1 MSENSAIEWTDHT
14 FNPWWGCTKISPA
27 CAHCYAETWSK
38 RLRLPIWGQH
48 ADRRFFGEA
57 HWDGP
62 LAWNEKAAR
71 EGQRRRVFC
80 ASMADV
86 FEDRA
91 DLDPWRAR
99 QWKLIGATPWLD
111 WLLLTKRPENVG
123 AMVPWGSN
131 WPANVWLGTTVEN
144 ADWAAKRIPALLQ
157 HSAVIRF
164 LSCEPL
170 LGPIDL
176 SPWMGEIDWVI
187 VGGESGHGAR
197 PMRPVWARSLRD
209 QCATAGVPFFFKQW
223 GDIRP
228 ATSSDPKARRIV
240 LPDVEGDAEVVME
253 RVGKKNAGRELDGRT
268 WNDVPIAV
276 QRRGLAATPSD
287 AAVPQE
293 QPRRRVSVLTEL
305 PPPHAPDEP
314 AAEEQH
320 GRRRRRHEE
329 QQHQQQAGGG
339 QPDGASDDTRRG
351 GRGSDGDAHLAAFE
365 PRLQKELVV
374 KKAARS
380 PHGMAKRVPRG
391 AQRRQRA
398 DFAIDKEIA
407 ALIPSLS
414 PEELAQLERSIL
426 TEGCREALT
435 VWDDGRRKILLDGHN
450 RCRICRRHGV
460 PYTIKVIKLAD
471 RDAAIQWV
479 AEHQLGRRN
488 LTPEAYAFLRGKLYN
503 GMKHQGSRSDLT
515 SGQSAQKSTTAQQIA
530 ARYKVDEKT
539 IRRDGRFAAQ
549 LDALADAVGADIKD
563 EVLTRGARVSRADVA
578 RLLQL
583 DEQTRGRVVAQVR
596 QGARASALLREARR
610 GVDEDVHEEPEQ
622 MRQGVDRDRSNVAV
636 EDTLEQIALVE
647 RALRNTPPGS
657 LSQELIVRTSA
668 SLKALDAALATHRRA
683 AVPQQQHRPRAD
695 ITGAVA
701 AVIELQK
708 ILVADDA
715 LKIPELGL
723 EELREGEALVE
734 PLADLARAMARLSR
748 PHRRQRRGTPRR
760 PVTFPNFV
768 KELQPILPP
777 NSALAR
783 EHGDVLRVFEVFAL
797 AKRYLST
804 IEPALELAYNQHA
817 TMRAD
822 NPSSAGICDA
832 IERYIEHGQVLAA
845 GRYTLFHYLEEH
857 GVSPALF
864 RAAEAAFVEEVR
876 EGTRA
881 AFASLG
887 EKSKRSPSP
896 AQNAPAA
903 SSSLQLPI
911 TAPVDE
917 PALNELCEIVR
928 DCVAATSQGCERLA
942 EMYHGQPVPLSVQ
955 EVWHEANEL
964 AQQCR
969 PLLDGT
975 FTHADHL
982 RAWGVDPSMSA
993 ASPAVP
999 VSNTGSAAQCTEPPL
1014 LPPARQQAAQ
1024 QRPEAPHSSED
1035 THTGPLKL
1043 LLAVAR
1049 KEFGVMLGSYG
1060 AHGLRERVEQEIRKT
1075 NWPEDVQEAV
1085 LQHFWSIA
1093 GKSAP
1098 AGPPLSDGLE
1108 LSAPVPAARITRS
1121 PKWMRR

>member
-1 MSENSAIEWTDHT
+1 MSKDSAIEWTDHT

-48 ADRRFFGEA
+48 AERRFFGDA
-57 HWDGP
+57 HWDEP

-99 QWKLIGATPWLD
+99 QWKLIEATPWLD

-131 WPANVWLGTTVEN
+131 WPSNVWLGTTVEN

-209 QCATAGVPFFFKQW
+209 QCATAGVSFFFKQW

-240 LPDVEGDAEVVME
+240 LPDVEGEAEVVME

-276 QRRGLAATPSD
+276 ERRRLAATPSD

-293 QPRRRVSVLTEL
+293 RPRRRVPVGTEL
-305 PPPHAPDEP
+305 PPPHVPDES

-320 GRRRRRHEE
+320 GHRRRRHEE
-329 QQHQQQAGGG
+329 QQHQQQAGGRH
-339 QPDGASDDTRRG
+339 PYGASDDTRRG
-351 GRGSDGDAHLAAFE
+351 GRGSDGDVHLAALE
-365 PRLQKELVV
+365 PRLQKELSV

-398 DFAIDKEIA
+398 EFVVDKEIA

-426 TEGCREALT
+426 AEGCREPLT

-450 RCRICRRHGV
+450 RCHICRRHGV
-460 PYTIKVIKLAD
+460 PYTIKFIKLAD
-471 RDAAIQWV
+471 RDAAIRWV

-503 GMKHQGSRSDLT
+503 GMKHQGSRSDVT
-515 SGQSAQKSTTAQQIA
+515 SGQSAQKSTTAQQLA
-530 ARYKVDEKT
+530 AQYKVDEKT
-539 IRRDGRFAAQ
+539 IRRDGRFAKQ

-563 EVLTRGARVSRADVA
+563 EVLARGARVSRADVA

-583 DEQTRGRVVAQVR
+583 DEQTRRRVVAQVR

-610 GVDEDVHEEPEQ
+610 GVDEDVHEGPEQ
-622 MRQGVDRDRSNVAV
+622 TRQGVDHARSNVAV

-657 LSQELIVRTSA
+657 LSPELIVRTSA
-668 SLKALDAALATHRRA
+668 LLEALDAALATHRRA
-683 AVPQQQHRPRAD
+683 AVPQQHRPRAD

-708 ILVADDA
+708 ILIADDA
-715 LKIPELGL
+715 LKIPGLGL

-734 PLADLARAMARLSR
+734 PLADMARAMARLSR
-748 PHRRQRRGTPRR
+748 PHHRQRRGTPRR

-783 EHGDVLRVFEVFAL
+783 EHGDVLRVFEVFDL
-797 AKRYLST
+797 ANRYLSK
-804 IEPALELAYNQHA
+804 IEPAIELACNQHA

-832 IERYIEHGQVLAA
+832 IERYTEHGQALGA
-845 GRYTLFHYLEEH
+845 GRDTLFHCLEEH

-887 EKSKRSPSP
+887 EKLKHSPSP
-896 AQNAPAA
+896 AQNAPTA

-911 TAPVDE
+911 TAP
-917 PALNELCEIVR
+917 LNKSAFEEMRGIVR
-928 DCVAATSQGCERLA
+928 DCLVVMDEGCERLA
-942 EMYHGQPVPLSVQ
+942 EMYRGQPVPRDVDRIWSG
-955 EVWHEANEL
+955 ANNL

-975 FTHADHL
+975 FTHAEHL
-982 RAWGVDPSMSA
+982 RAWGV
-993 ASPAVP
+993 ASPNHSAGRAPEVITQARTTALPSTTVAPAPSPTSP
-999 VSNTGSAAQCTEPPL
+999 VSKKPTPQQWDEYSQFSQGYSRAMVPPEGVL
-1014 LPPARQQAAQ
+1014 AEIEKKDWPDVLKERARWWIFSSWQMATAPSRPPAR
-1024 QRPEAPHSSED
+1024 
-1035 THTGPLKL
+1035 
-1043 LLAVAR
+1043 
-1049 KEFGVMLGSYG
+1049 
-1060 AHGLRERVEQEIRKT
+1060 
-1075 NWPEDVQEAV
+1075 
-1085 LQHFWSIA
+1085 A
-1093 GKSAP
+1093 G
-1098 AGPPLSDGLE
+1098 G
-1108 LSAPVPAARITRS
+1108 
-1121 PKWMRR
+1121 